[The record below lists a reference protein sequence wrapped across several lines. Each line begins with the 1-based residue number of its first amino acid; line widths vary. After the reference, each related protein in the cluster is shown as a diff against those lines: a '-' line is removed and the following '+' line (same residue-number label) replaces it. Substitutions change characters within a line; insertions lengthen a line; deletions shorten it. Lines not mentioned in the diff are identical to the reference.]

1 MDAGTQRW
9 NILTLA
15 AQDFQAMGIQLASR
29 HMPFEARLNYTIS
42 GAAGLSWTSGLPER
56 GRGWWVAPWYTL
68 WQIWPQDLP
77 VPGLVAQTI
86 LFHVEGW
93 FHSASLFFLGVA
105 TIPIQIAKMIKMR
118 TPLNPQLCNS
128 SIQKSLVNQL
138 LTLLCRGFI
147 FSQLLLLAI

>member
-56 GRGWWVAPWYTL
+56 GRGWWVAP
-68 WQIWPQDLP
+68 
-77 VPGLVAQTI
+77 
-86 LFHVEGW
+86 
-93 FHSASLFFLGVA
+93 
-105 TIPIQIAKMIKMR
+105 
-118 TPLNPQLCNS
+118 
-128 SIQKSLVNQL
+128 
-138 LTLLCRGFI
+138 
-147 FSQLLLLAI
+147 